1 MLPMQPRQGIGFQS
15 VAPGSCQP
23 LLRSNRKT
31 AKGRYAITRIT
42 RFDRCRSILSVGT
55 EWGRTE
61 WGQDRMGSEPYIL
74 QLPVRTSVQEI
85 GAEIRVGAVQN
96 LLGIGDVLKGSR
108 L

>member
-1 MLPMQPRQGIGFQS
+1 
-15 VAPGSCQP
+15 
-23 LLRSNRKT
+23 
-31 AKGRYAITRIT
+31 
-42 RFDRCRSILSVGT
+42 
-55 EWGRTE
+55 
-61 WGQDRMGSEPYIL
+61 MGSEPYIL